1 MKICRKRL
9 RCLLT
14 VFIAYHILAISIGSA
29 YPHPFRDWLYK
40 PFQAYINAIGLKQNF
55 VLFERAPI
63 YDTELGAIA
72 KFADG
77 TAQSVSLA
85 DMQELS
91 PLERTKQ
98 AFWANWQRSILD
110 ENYSLIRPDAC
121 RWLANKLPSKT
132 AVQEL
137 LLYCKLKPITDPLTK
152 QATGPPVQQ
161 VIYSSKL
168 RQEGPSK

>member
-1 MKICRKRL
+1 MKICQKRL

-14 VFIAYHILAISIGSA
+14 VFIVYHILAISIGSA

-40 PFQAYINAIGLKQNF
+40 PFQAYINTIGLKQNF

-72 KFADG
+72 KFDDG

-85 DMQELS
+85 NMQELS

-98 AFWANWQRSILD
+98 AFWANWQRSIFD
-110 ENYSLIRPDAC
+110 EKYSLIRQDAC
-121 RWLANKLPSKT
+121 RWLADKIPSET
-132 AVQEL
+132 AVQEI
-137 LLYCKLKPITDPLTK
+137 LLYCKLRPITDPVTK
-152 QATGPPVQQ
+152 QPTGPPLQQ
-161 VIYSSKL
+161 VIYTSKL
-168 RQEGPSK
+168 SQGGLNK